1 MDKKDIYEHLAKI
14 YLDASSKKKKK
25 AKPFTLERHKF
36 ALIGLVLF
44 FTVGAIYFGG
54 IVRSKPYHKEI
65 ALFLSESPTKINFN
79 FDPAKKEV
87 FSLNLNKL
95 NLDKY
100 KALGFSVK
108 NVFFEE
114 KLSLRIEFTNSFR
127 EKSEVYIK
135 DIPRNWGEFKINLS
149 DFKNIHNWSEMAT
162 LSFCVEEWN
171 AKSKKGVVYIDN
183 VRLLK

>member
-25 AKPFTLERHKF
+25 AKPFTFQQHKVVV
-36 ALIGLVLF
+36 LLLVLF
-44 FTVGAIYFGG
+44 ISVGAIYFGNVVKG
-54 IVRSKPYHKEI
+54 MAYHKEI

-79 FDPAKKEV
+79 FDPAKKEI

-95 NLDKY
+95 NLNRY
-100 KALGFSVK
+100 NVLGFSVK
-108 NVFFEE
+108 NINFEE
-114 KLSLRIEFTNSFR
+114 KLSLRIEFVNVFK

-135 DIPRNWGEFKINLS
+135 DIPRNWGDFKINLA
-149 DFKNIHNWSEMAT
+149 DFKHIHDWSEMAT

-183 VRLLK
+183 IRLLK